1 MSEKTSP
8 NHEIP
13 QMTAAEAIDT
23 IIKELTHLQARETE
37 LKHRVLHLS
46 AALEMIGSG
55 IQPRSQ
61 ITAAGMAL
69 LAQDALVWLLDREAR
84 GD

>member
-46 AALEMIGSG
+46 AALEMIEGGLHPNPS
-55 IQPRSQ
+55 
-61 ITAAGMAL
+61 ITTAGMAL
-69 LAQDALVWLLDREAR
+69 LAQNALVWLLDREAR
-84 GD
+84 GE